1 MSSEIKKMIGNA
13 FLEIAD
19 AVEHGRFGG
28 RIRIGLT
35 TLSSEHGVENLVK
48 GAELA
53 ARDADY
59 EIVLIGPRVP
69 TKLKIYPA
77 DDEASMHRKME
88 ELIDAGEID
97 ACVTMHYSFP
107 IGVSTVGRV
116 ITPGTG
122 KEMYLATTS
131 GTSSVD
137 RTTAMVKNA
146 IYGIITAKT
155 MGISHPTVGI
165 LNVDQAH
172 AVERALLSLK
182 QKGYP
187 IYFGESGRKDG
198 GRIMRGN
205 DLLTGTVDVMVTDTL
220 TGNVLMKMF
229 SSFTTGGDYECL
241 GYGYGP
247 GLGFDYERNILILSR
262 ASGIPVVANA
272 LKYAAG
278 LAKGQLKKIA
288 EQEFEQ
294 VRRAGLDDILYGL
307 SKDFAGLKSIS
318 TQSDLLIQP
327 EKEVVTV
334 TISGID
340 IINLEEAV
348 KNLWKNGIYAEGGMG
363 CTGPVIMVSDKN
375 LENAIKLLKF
385 SGYIVKEGN
394 SC

>member
-1 MSSEIKKMIGNA
+1 MSSEIKKLIGNA

-19 AVEHGRFGG
+19 AVEMGRFGG

-35 TLSSEHGVENLVK
+35 TLSSEHGVANLVK

-53 ARDADY
+53 SRDADY
-59 EIVLIGPRVP
+59 EIVLIGPKVP

-77 DDEASMHRKME
+77 ETEAAMHKKME
-88 ELIDAGEID
+88 ELLDAKEID

-131 GTSSVD
+131 GTSALE
-137 RTTAMVKNA
+137 RTTAMIKNA

-155 MGISHPTVGI
+155 MGIAHPTVGI

-172 AVERALLSLK
+172 AVERALLALK

-187 IYFGESGRKDG
+187 IFFGESARKDG

-205 DLLTGTVDVMVTDTL
+205 DLLTGAVDVMVTDTL

-247 GLGFDYERNILILSR
+247 GLGFDYDRNILILSR
-262 ASGIPVVANA
+262 ASGVPVVANA

-278 LAKGQLKKIA
+278 LAKGQLNKVA
-288 EQEFEQ
+288 TQEFEQ
-294 VRRAGLDDILYGL
+294 VRRAGLDEILFGL
-307 SKDFAGLKSIS
+307 SKEFSSLKHLSL
-318 TQSDLLIQP
+318 QDELYMRP

-334 TISGID
+334 TVSGID

-375 LENAIKLLKF
+375 LENAIKLLKY
-385 SGYIVKEGN
+385 SGYIVR
-394 SC
+394 